1 MISGFHTAFSLVLGF
16 GFPGGYEW
24 VILLVL
30 GLLIFGRRLPEVGRS
45 LGKSIVEFKRGIKGI
60 EDEIETESSRSTSP
74 EVPAAKPPQEL
85 PRTSAPAEPVVPF
98 EASPAKPVESEASGA
113 SGGTG
118 GAEASGTTDSD
129 RVSG

>member
-1 MISGFHTAFSLVLGF
+1 MISGLHTAFSIVLGF

-60 EDEIETESSRSTSP
+60 EDEIETESSRSTP
-74 EVPAAKPPQEL
+74 EVSASQPAQEL

-98 EASPAKPVESEASGA
+98 EASPAKPVETGA
-113 SGGTG
+113 SEETP
-118 GAEASGTTDSD
+118 EAGTTDSD